1 MAIISS
7 DKSGR
12 LLKYDPRSKKVTVLF
27 RGLAFP
33 NGVALSKDN
42 SFIVVAESG
51 RSRILK
57 FVLVNSEIHSP
68 GEVFAEL
75 GRLPDNIKRNENGA
89 FWVALNT
96 GRGRIQRMGGEWFVN
111 DPVGIKFSEDGKIVR
126 VLDGDGGKIL
136 DSVSEVEEHYGR
148 LWLGSAVQPY
158 VGCMK
163 N

>member
-1 MAIISS
+1 M
-7 DKSGR
+7 
-12 LLKYDPRSKKVTVLF
+12 TVLF

-75 GRLPDNIKRNENGA
+75 GRLPDNIKRNENGE

-126 VLDGDGGKIL
+126 VLDGNGGKIL